1 MERPF
6 GCSIQGDFLVAS
18 SLTVEI
24 VTSERIVFS
33 DTDVEMVSAPG
44 AEGTLGILPNHAPR
58 VTTLSAGELRVKK
71 GSSEQS
77 IFVFGGFMEVL
88 PDKVIVLAD
97 VAEKVEEIDL
107 QRAEEARKRAEE
119 AIARGGD
126 RTDLAAAEAR
136 LSRAQVRIKVGQRR
150 SGRRPSDI
158 Q

>member
-1 MERPF
+1 M
-6 GCSIQGDFLVAS
+6 AS

-33 DTDVEMVSAPG
+33 ETDVEMVSAPG
-44 AEGTLGILPNHAPR
+44 AEGILGILPNHAPL

-97 VAEKVEEIDL
+97 VA
-107 QRAEEARKRAEE
+107 
-119 AIARGGD
+119 
-126 RTDLAAAEAR
+126 
-136 LSRAQVRIKVGQRR
+136 
-150 SGRRPSDI
+150 
-158 Q
+158 

>member
-1 MERPF
+1 
-6 GCSIQGDFLVAS
+6 
-18 SLTVEI
+18 

-33 DTDVEMVSAPG
+33 ETDVEMVSAPG
-44 AEGTLGILPNHAPR
+44 SEGMLGILPNHAPL
-58 VTTLSAGELRVKK
+58 VTTLSAGELRIRK
-71 GSSEQS
+71 GGVEQS
-77 IFVFGGFMEVL
+77 MVVFGGFMEVL

-97 VAEKVEEIDL
+97 VAEKIEEIDV

-119 AIARGGD
+119 SIARGGD

-150 SGRRPSDI
+150 SGRRPADM

>member
-1 MERPF
+1 M
-6 GCSIQGDFLVAS
+6 AS

-24 VTSERIVFS
+24 VTNERIVFS
-33 DTDVEMVSAPG
+33 ETDVEMVSAPG
-44 AEGTLGILPNHAPR
+44 SQGMLGILPNHAPL
-58 VTTLSAGELRVKK
+58 VTTLSAGELRIKK
-71 GSSEQS
+71 AGAEQS
-77 IFVFGGFMEVL
+77 MVVFGGFMEVL
-88 PDKVIVLAD
+88 PHKVIVLAD

-136 LSRAQVRIKVGQRR
+136 LSRAQVRIKFGQRR
-150 SGRRPSDI
+150 SGRRPSDV

>member
-1 MERPF
+1 
-6 GCSIQGDFLVAS
+6 
-18 SLTVEI
+18 
-24 VTSERIVFS
+24 
-33 DTDVEMVSAPG
+33 
-44 AEGTLGILPNHAPR
+44 
-58 VTTLSAGELRVKK
+58 
-71 GSSEQS
+71 
-77 IFVFGGFMEVL
+77 VFGGFMEVL

>member
-1 MERPF
+1 M
-6 GCSIQGDFLVAS
+6 
-18 SLTVEI
+18 VEV
-24 VTSERIVFS
+24 VTNERIVLS
-33 DTDVEMVSAPG
+33 ETDVEMVSAPG
-44 AEGTLGILPNHAPR
+44 SDGMLGILPNHAPL
-58 VTTLSAGELRVKK
+58 VTTLSAGELRIKK
-71 GSSEQS
+71 GGSEQTMV
-77 IFVFGGFMEVL
+77 VFGGFMEVL

-97 VAEKVEEIDL
+97 VAEKVEEIDV

-136 LSRAQVRIKVGQRR
+136 LSRAQVRIKVGDRRR